1 MSTQPS
7 TSVLPPDRFNE
18 ALDWI
23 QAALSRIEYRLTGTI
38 VEVHARPW
46 SKVLRVP
53 TDRGNLFFKAVA
65 PFLADEVSLSLV
77 LMNRV
82 PAVTLPVLAADETR
96 GWLLLPDGG
105 PQLRAILHVDRDL
118 THWDRVLA
126 IYAQA
131 QIDLAPHVI
140 ELLATGIPDRRLLRI
155 PNLYKQLIEQAQRLE
170 IESDERL
177 SDDEFRRL
185 RNLSPHVE
193 RLCLELSAYPLPES
207 LHHGDLHDG
216 NVFLPAGRPLFFD
229 WGDASISHP
238 FVSLRTVFV
247 SVEITFDLPDGG
259 ASDYSFR
266 DAYLQPWT
274 GFAPAADLLSAFR
287 LAQHIAPLVSALSWH
302 RAVAPLPA
310 PARGREGL
318 AVHNLLREFMDGVV
332 QARDTLAGWMI

>member
-7 TSVLPPDRFNE
+7 TSVLPPDRLNE

-23 QAALSRIEYRLTGTI
+23 QAALSRIGYGLTGTI

-46 SKVLRVP
+46 SAVLRVP

-65 PFLADEVSLSLV
+65 PFLATEVSLNLV
-77 LMNRV
+77 LMKRV

-105 PQLRAILHVDRDL
+105 PRLREILHVDRDL
-118 THWDRVLA
+118 THWDRVLPV
-126 IYAQA
+126 YAQA
-131 QIDLAPHVI
+131 QIELAPHVT
-140 ELLATGIPDRRLLRI
+140 ELLATGIPDRRLIRI
-155 PNLYKQLIEQAQRLE
+155 PNLYEQLIEKAQRLE
-170 IESDERL
+170 IESDKRL
-177 SDDEFRRL
+177 SDNEFRRL
-185 RNLSPHVE
+185 RNLSSHVE

-216 NVFLPAGRPLFFD
+216 NIFLPVGSPRFFD

-259 ASDYSFR
+259 ASDYPFR

-274 GFAPAADLLSAFR
+274 RFAPADDLLSAFR
-287 LAQHIAPLVSALSWH
+287 LAQLIAPLVSALSWYH
-302 RAVAPLPA
+302 AVAPLPA
-310 PARGREGL
+310 PARGRDGL
-318 AVHNLLREFMDGVV
+318 AVHNLLREFMDSVV
-332 QARDTLAGWMI
+332 QARDMPAGWMI